1 MQRIYYGRLRLL
13 TRRYINYI
21 ITKLKFVNDY
31 KKNKAYGVEEQKN
44 NYLRNPLR
52 SPSALILEDIGGKV
66 INK

>member
-1 MQRIYYGRLRLL
+1 MFI
-13 TRRYINYI
+13 
-21 ITKLKFVNDY
+21 